1 MGGTMLGVGIWMAV
15 DPEAE
20 ENFADANL
28 NEDLY
33 WSSVYIMI
41 TVGSLLLI
49 ASILGFIGANKQKW
63 ALFAVS

>member
-1 MGGTMLGVGIWMAV
+1 MLGVGIWMAV

-20 ENFADANL
+20 ENFAEANL

-49 ASILGFIGANKQKW
+49 ASILGFIGANSQKW